1 VFLFLAGL
9 LAASTQAAP
18 ADLYARV
25 VRSARERVE
34 SEFLATA
41 SFEVDHSRWEDPW
54 VVRSLRFEVRT
65 TLTYAQGAKIAK
77 SLEFLLGEF
86 ERIVGALPPRDAPF
100 RIWIFPNLGAYNQF
114 GTDFGAEHSSLLG
127 SFFSTQSP
135 DQPVATYQTSNPTLL
150 GMWITHSAVHQWLET
165 SFAAQPPVWV
175 SEGLA
180 SYFALY
186 WDWAYGARE
195 LDRIEASPSW
205 VPLERLMRD
214 PLAAYLERPEDR
226 FVELGMLFHFLLDAC
241 EATRNAPD
249 GTPGTFQ
256 EFLRLAVRGQDTSQ
270 TDFVLS
276 LEGALDLL
284 EDEFKNHDFAGD

>member
-1 VFLFLAGL
+1 VLLAGL
-9 LAASTQAAP
+9 LTAAAQTAP

-25 VRSARERVE
+25 VQGARERAE
-34 SEFLATA
+34 SALLATA
-41 SFEVDHSRWEDPW
+41 SLEVDHSRWEDPW
-54 VVRSLRFEVRT
+54 IVRSARMEVRT
-65 TLTYAQGAKIAK
+65 TLNYAQGARIVK
-77 SLEFLLGEF
+77 SLEFIHAEF
-86 ERIVGALPPRDAPF
+86 EKLVGPTPPRDAPY
-100 RIWIFPNLGAYNQF
+100 RVWIFPNLGAYNQF
-114 GTDFGAEHSSLLG
+114 GNDFGAEHSSLLG
-127 SFFSTQSP
+127 SFFSSQNP
-135 DQPVATYQTSNPTLL
+135 EQPVATYQTSNPTLL
-150 GMWITHSAVHQWLET
+150 GMWITHGAVHQWLET
-165 SFAAQPPVWV
+165 SFSAQPPVWV

-180 SYFALY
+180 SYYALY

-195 LDRIEASPSW
+195 LDRLEASPNW
-205 VPLERLMRD
+205 VPLTRLMND
-214 PLAAYLERPEDR
+214 PIAAYLERPEDR

-284 EDEFKNHDFAGD
+284 EEEFKSHDFAGGG